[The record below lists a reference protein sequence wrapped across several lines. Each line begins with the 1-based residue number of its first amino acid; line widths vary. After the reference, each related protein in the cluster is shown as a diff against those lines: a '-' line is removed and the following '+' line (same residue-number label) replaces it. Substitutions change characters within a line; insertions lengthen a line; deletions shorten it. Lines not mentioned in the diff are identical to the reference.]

1 MAEGYEVLFISI
13 LSKLSATNQNAHIAR
28 EMMLDGEIE
37 IIDSRT
43 ISTGI
48 GLLVAAAS
56 DMVKK
61 WRRKK

>member
-13 LSKLSATNQNAHIAR
+13 LSKLSAINQNAHIAR